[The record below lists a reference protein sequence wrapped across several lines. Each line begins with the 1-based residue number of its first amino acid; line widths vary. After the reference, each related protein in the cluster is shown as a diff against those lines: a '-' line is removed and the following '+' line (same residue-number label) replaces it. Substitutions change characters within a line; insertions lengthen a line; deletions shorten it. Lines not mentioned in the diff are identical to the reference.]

1 MKDKLLHTPEGVR
14 DIYGTE
20 CAIKLKLQ
28 KKLHQVLKLYGFR
41 DIQTPSFEFFDIFSK
56 ERGTVASKDMYKL
69 FDKEGNTIVLRPDIT
84 PSIARCVAKYYKE
97 EELPLRLCY
106 IGNTYIN
113 STAYQGKLKE
123 VTQLGAELVNDDSVE
138 ADAEMI
144 AITIECLLQSGLKEF
159 QLEIGNADFFRS
171 LTLEAGF
178 EDKEKINKLREL
190 IENKNMFG
198 VEEIVMKKDIND
210 DLKQI
215 LLKLPELFGSSDILD
230 YARSITNNPRAIS
243 AIDRLEKLYDIM
255 IEYGYER
262 YISFDLGMLS
272 KYDYYTGIIFK
283 AYTYKTG
290 EAIATGGRYDNLV
303 GQFGKDCP
311 AIGLAIVIDNLML
324 ALARQDLLPS
334 INASDTLI
342 IYTKKYRKQAIS
354 LASYFR
360 KEGNNIILQL
370 SNNQYDPKELAE
382 YIPYMKQ
389 MNIGGLLYMNND
401 NDIIVMDASKADVQT
416 VNISDLIKI
425 EDVKL

>member
-14 DIYGTE
+14 DIYSNE
-20 CAIKLKLQ
+20 CAVKLMLQ
-28 KKLHQVLKLYGFR
+28 NNLHKVLELYGFR
-41 DIQTPSFEFFDIFSK
+41 DIQTPSFEFFDIFSQ

-69 FDKEGNTIVLRPDIT
+69 FDKEGNTMVLRPDIT

-97 EELPLRLCY
+97 EELPIRLCY

-123 VTQLGAELVNDDSVE
+123 VTQLGAELVNDDSAD
-138 ADAEMI
+138 ADAEML

-171 LTLEAGF
+171 LIEEAGF
-178 EDKEKINKLREL
+178 EDKEEISKLREL

-198 VEEIVMKKDIND
+198 VEEIVSAKDMSEE
-210 DLKQI
+210 LKEI
-215 LLKLPELFGSSDILD
+215 FLKLPELFGSLDILK
-230 YARSITNNPRAIS
+230 YAKSVTHNNRAIN
-243 AIDRLEKLYDIM
+243 AINRLEKLYDIM
-255 IEYGYER
+255 TQYGFEK

-303 GQFGKDCP
+303 GQFGKNCP

-324 ALARQDLLPS
+324 ALARQKLLPQMD
-334 INASDTLI
+334 ASDTLI
-342 IYTKKYRKQAIS
+342 IYTKSFRKQAIS
-354 LASYFR
+354 LAGFFR
-360 KEGNNIILQL
+360 GEGNNVVLQM
-370 SNNQYDPKELAE
+370 SNDHMKIKE

-389 MNIGGLLYMNND
+389 MNIGGLLYINND
-401 NDIIVMDASKADVQT
+401 NDIILMDASIGNTQT
-416 VNISDLIKI
+416 VNINDLMGK
-425 EDVKL
+425 KN